1 MPHFQGHDIQHQGCK
16 LGCRL
21 RFHAGLAFNAEY
33 GLPILEVVCAVGRG
47 SEDAEVRVVARAH
60 LVEVALQI
68 RCTLLGIA
76 LPFDLNVELM
86 LPVPLTAGGVHQHD
100 LV

>member
-1 MPHFQGHDIQHQGCK
+1 MPHFQGHDVQHQGCK

-21 RFHAGLAFNAEY
+21 RFHAGLAFNAED
-33 GLPILEVVCAVGRG
+33 GLPSIAVSRG
-47 SEDAEVRVVARAH
+47 GEDAEVRVVARAH

-76 LPFDLNVELM
+76 LPFDVNVELM